1 MEAAAL
7 AAHFC
12 SSFGCSHSTGHLR
25 LNPLILIGQM
35 PPGDITPLHSRF
47 LISGVLGGD
56 RFYKTT
62 GVRRVGDRQVDI
74 RHGRGWHGEAFVAD
88 YLGGGKINW
97 IQIELDP
104 NVIHI
109 RQHWFVSG

>member
-7 AAHFC
+7 AAH
-12 SSFGCSHSTGHLR
+12 SASFGCPRSTGHLR
-25 LNPLILIGQM
+25 LKPLILIGRM
-35 PPGDITPLHSRF
+35 PPGDITHLHSRF
-47 LISGVLGGD
+47 LISGVPGGD
-56 RFYKTT
+56 GFHKTT

-74 RHGRGWHGEAFVAD
+74 RHGRGWHGEAFATD
-88 YLGGGKINW
+88 YLGGGEINW

-109 RQHWFVSG
+109 RQRWFVSG